1 MQEIDSNTNDSSEK
15 SFFGKLANG
24 DFGLAKTYWLYG
36 VLVGF
41 VTNILIM
48 AISST
53 GILVVV
59 SLALVAYSVPLY
71 LGVWRAANKYEG
83 QKIWSI
89 LAKIATVLG
98 VIMLAGSFMA
108 VVSLII

>member
-1 MQEIDSNTNDSSEK
+1 MQEIDSNQNDSSEK

-59 SLALVAYSVPLY
+59 FLALVAYSVPLY

-83 QKIWSI
+83 RKLWSI

-98 VIMLAGSFMA
+98 VIMLAGNSMS
-108 VVSLII
+108 VVYLIL

>member
-1 MQEIDSNTNDSSEK
+1 MPEVNSNPNESSENG
-15 SFFGKLANG
+15 FFGKLANG

-36 VLVGF
+36 VLLSV
-41 VTNILIM
+41 VVNILSS

-53 GILVVV
+53 ETLVIIV
-59 SLALVAYSVPLY
+59 LALAAYSVPLY
-71 LGVWRAANKYEG
+71 MGIWKAANKYKG

-98 VIMLAGSFMA
+98 VIM
-108 VVSLII
+108 VVSSLMTLASIL